1 MTSLYEP
8 NEYALLSTRLTEQEM
23 ACIEYCQVHSDCAVD
38 GECALQERVADIIAA
53 ESEVV
58 G

>member
-1 MTSLYEP
+1 MRLYEP
-8 NEYALLSTRLTEQEM
+8 NEYALLSARLTPEEM
-23 ACIEYCQVHSDCAVD
+23 ICIEHCQVHSDCAAD
-38 GECALQERVADIIAA
+38 GECALQERVADIIAS